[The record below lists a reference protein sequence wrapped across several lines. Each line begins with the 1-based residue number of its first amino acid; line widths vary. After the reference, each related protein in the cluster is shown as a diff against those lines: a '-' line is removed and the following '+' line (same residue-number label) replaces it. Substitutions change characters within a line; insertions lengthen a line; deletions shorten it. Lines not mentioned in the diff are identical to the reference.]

1 MNILQLKF
9 SELLLVTYCFCMF
22 LYICIYSVY
31 VYIEY
36 INNLLVIF
44 VDTEDA
50 PALLGMLDSAFL
62 FAYAIAMFIR

>member
-9 SELLLVTYCFCMF
+9 AELLLVTYCF
-22 LYICIYSVY
+22 SY

-36 INNLLVIF
+36 VNNLLVIF